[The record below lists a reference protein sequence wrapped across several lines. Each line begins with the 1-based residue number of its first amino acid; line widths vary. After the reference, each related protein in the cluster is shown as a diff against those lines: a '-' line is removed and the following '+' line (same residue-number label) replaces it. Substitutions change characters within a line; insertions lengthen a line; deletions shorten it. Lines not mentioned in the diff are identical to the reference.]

1 LEKARVFSGL
11 IFQKLKSLAA
21 AARAMDMYKL

>member
-1 LEKARVFSGL
+1 LEKARAFSGL

-21 AARAMDMYKL
+21 ATRAVDVNRV